1 MNTLHTGFIGTG
13 RIARALIAG
22 LAKKEN
28 VHIFGYDTLP
38 AAIESIS
45 EAYPVEPCPS
55 IETLAGKA
63 EVIVLSVK
71 PYQIEGV
78 LAELKPFLTQR
89 HLLLSVAAGI
99 SSEFI
104 RRQTAEGTRVVRV
117 MPNTPAF
124 AGEGMTA
131 LCRGAA
137 ATDGDITLAEEL
149 FRAIGR
155 TVVLGDERLMDA
167 ATAVSGS
174 GPAYMFHIIASLAEG
189 GVQWGLSREDAL
201 LLSAQTMLGAAKML
215 LSGDR
220 SPEELIREVTT
231 PGGTTEAGLK
241 VMEERNIR
249 QILVDTV
256 SAAAARSRELM
267 K

>member
-28 VHIFGYDTLP
+28 ITLCGYDTLP

-45 EAYPVEPCPS
+45 EAYPVEACPS
-55 IETLAGKA
+55 IEALAGKA

-78 LAELKPFLTQR
+78 LGELKPFLTQR
-89 HLLLSVAAGI
+89 HLILSVAAGI

-104 RRQTAEGTRVVRV
+104 RQHTNEKTRVIRV

-137 ATDGDITLAEEL
+137 ATDEDIELAGEL

-155 TVVLGDERLMDA
+155 TVVLDSEQLMDA

-174 GPAYMFHIIASLAEG
+174 GPAYMFHIIASLVEG
-189 GVQWGLSREDAL
+189 GMQCGLSREDAL
-201 LLSAQTMLGAAKML
+201 LLSTQTMLGAAKMV

-220 SPEELIREVTT
+220 SPEELIRDVTT
-231 PGGTTEAGLK
+231 PGGTTEAGLQ
-241 VMEERNIR
+241 VMDERNIR

-256 SAAAARSRELM
+256 SAAAARSREL
-267 K
+267 KK